1 MENVEASKTAR
12 ESSGFKQYVE
22 KEKSIL
28 DSWNQNTSK
37 SKMYNMDDL
46 ANLKHTENFTEKSL
60 IHIFEGD
67 INRRGQVRRL
77 SL

>member
-1 MENVEASKTAR
+1 MENIKVNKAAR
-12 ESSGFKQYVE
+12 ESSGFKRYVE

-37 SKMYNMDDL
+37 SKMYNMDDIAKL
-46 ANLKHTENFTEKSL
+46 QHTENFTEKSL

-67 INRRGQVRRL
+67 IKRG
-77 SL
+77 